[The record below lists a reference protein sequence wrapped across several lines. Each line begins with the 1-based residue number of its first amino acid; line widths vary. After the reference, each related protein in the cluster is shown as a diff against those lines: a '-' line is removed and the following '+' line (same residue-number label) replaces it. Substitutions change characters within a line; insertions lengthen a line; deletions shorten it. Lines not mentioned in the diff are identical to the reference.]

1 MKKIYLIIFSIALL
15 SCKSKKVV
23 IIPENINSK
32 YNQEYIDSKVS
43 IFGKLTTDNYSEL
56 ISKIESSLNIK
67 IDKSRKIYLNFQ
79 QKGKNCIRA
88 GQNSSKIDFSK
99 TLEISERITSKYNTQ
114 RILSYHKNSFF
125 YNQLSSKK
133 IWVLDSK
140 DFLNNTV
147 FDLKE
152 NCEAF
157 LIIKPNGEFYK
168 FYGEDHFST
177 VENLLKNENWDSL
190 KNK

>member
-1 MKKIYLIIFSIALL
+1 MALL
-15 SCKSKKVV
+15 SCKSKKAV

-32 YNQEYIDSKVS
+32 YNQEYINSKVS

-88 GQNSSKIDFSK
+88 GQNSSKINFSK
-99 TLEISERITSKYNTQ
+99 TLEISKRITSKYNTQ

-125 YNQLSSKK
+125 NNQLSSKK
-133 IWVLDSK
+133 IWALDSK

-152 NCEAF
+152 NCQAF

-168 FYGEDHFST
+168 FYGEDHFSII
-177 VENLLKNENWDSL
+177 EDLLKNENWDSL